1 MQTIR
6 IHFQDLSF
14 IDVRLSETQTE
25 EFERWMRFANR
36 SWTYSIPGQDKEIK
50 RKDISRTEKI

>member
-25 EFERWMRFANR
+25 EFERWMRFANQ
-36 SWTYSIPGQDKEIK
+36 SWTYSIPGQEKEIK